1 MLGLFSA
8 TWVQHVECFHAE
20 LESLSLGEM
29 EILER
34 REIGFPRGRADH
46 RVALDIDERPGSPL
60 GFLRARI
67 ISLIV

>member
-1 MLGLFSA
+1 
-8 TWVQHVECFHAE
+8 
-20 LESLSLGEM
+20 M

-46 RVALDIDERPGSPL
+46 RVALDIAERPGNPC

-67 ISLIV
+67 LLLIV

>member
-1 MLGLFSA
+1 
-8 TWVQHVECFHAE
+8 
-20 LESLSLGEM
+20 M